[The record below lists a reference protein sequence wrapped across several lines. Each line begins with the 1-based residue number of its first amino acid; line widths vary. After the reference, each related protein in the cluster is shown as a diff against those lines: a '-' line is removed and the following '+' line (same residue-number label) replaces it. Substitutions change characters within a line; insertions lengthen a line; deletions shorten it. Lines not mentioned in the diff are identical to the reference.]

1 MDRYITFTED
11 GYQSET
17 RLAEESPGDEWYK
30 IPEDIDGKMFILK
43 NGAVFSMSD
52 DEKQAY
58 IDKLEEDNKKFFSR
72 MLRNKKLADSDWTQL
87 ESSPLSDTKKA
98 EWEAYR
104 VALRNYPELLE
115 SDINAPF
122 PAEPQ

>member
-11 GYQSET
+11 GIQAESM
-17 RLAEESPGDEWYK
+17 LSEESPGENWYK
-30 IPEDIDGKMFILK
+30 VSESLDGKFYTLK
-43 NGAVFSMSD
+43 DGNVKAMN
-52 DEKQAY
+52 EKDLEDY
-58 IDKLEEDNKKFFSR
+58 RMLLDKQNKIFFAR

-87 ESSPLSDTKKA
+87 ESSPLSTEKKA

-104 VALRNYPELLE
+104 QALRNYPALLE
-115 SDINAPF
+115 SNLDAEF

>member
-11 GYQSET
+11 GIQAESI
-17 RLAEESPGDEWYK
+17 LSEESPGENWYK
-30 IPEDIDGKMFILK
+30 VSESLDGKFYTLK
-43 NGAVFSMSD
+43 DGNVKAMN
-52 DEKQAY
+52 EKDLEGY
-58 IDKLEEDNKKFFSR
+58 RMLLDKQNKIFFAR

-87 ESSPLSDTKKA
+87 ESSPLSTEKKA

-104 VALRNYPELLE
+104 QALRNYPALLE
-115 SDINAPF
+115 SNLDAEF

>member
-11 GYQSET
+11 GIQAESM
-17 RLAEESPGDEWYK
+17 LSEESPGENWYK
-30 IPEDIDGKMFILK
+30 VLESLDGKFYTLK
-43 NGAVFSMSD
+43 DGNVKAMN
-52 DEKQAY
+52 EKDLEGY
-58 IDKLEEDNKKFFSR
+58 RMLLDKQNKIFFAR

-87 ESSPLSDTKKA
+87 ESSPLSTEKKA

-104 VALRNYPELLE
+104 QALRNYPALLE
-115 SDINAPF
+115 SNLDAEF

>member
-11 GYQSET
+11 GIQAESM
-17 RLAEESPGDEWYK
+17 LSEESPGENWYK
-30 IPEDIDGKMFILK
+30 VLESLDGKFYTLK
-43 NGAVFSMSD
+43 DGNVKAMN
-52 DEKQAY
+52 EKDLEDY
-58 IDKLEEDNKKFFSR
+58 RMLLDKQNKIFFAR

-87 ESSPLSDTKKA
+87 ESSPLSTEKKA

-104 VALRNYPELLE
+104 QALRNYPALLE
-115 SDINAPF
+115 SNLDAEF

>member
-11 GYQSET
+11 GIQAESI
-17 RLAEESPGDEWYK
+17 LSEESPGENWYK
-30 IPEDIDGKMFILK
+30 VSESLDGKFYTLK
-43 NGAVFSMSD
+43 DGNVKAMN
-52 DEKQAY
+52 EKDLEDY
-58 IDKLEEDNKKFFSR
+58 RMLLDKQNKIFFAR

-87 ESSPLSDTKKA
+87 ESSPLSTEKKA

-104 VALRNYPELLE
+104 QALRNYPALLE
-115 SDINAPF
+115 SNLDAEF